1 MKIRPLGDQFSMRT
15 KRRTDMQLVI
25 AFRDSGNAPKNM
37 KHEVVLVDIEHYLKM
52 YRERDD
58 LKPHTSSTSKSE
70 EMHVARFT
78 LHSL

>member
-1 MKIRPLGDQFSMRT
+1 
-15 KRRTDMQLVI
+15 
-25 AFRDSGNAPKNM
+25 M